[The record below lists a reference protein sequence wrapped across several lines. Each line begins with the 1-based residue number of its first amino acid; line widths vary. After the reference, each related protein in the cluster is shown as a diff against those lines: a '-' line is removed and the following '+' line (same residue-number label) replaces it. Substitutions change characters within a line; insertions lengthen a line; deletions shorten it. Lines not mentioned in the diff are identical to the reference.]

1 MDHRISGV
9 AGREQYL
16 HLGSASAH
24 FFRELGTIDFGHDNV
39 GKKQGDFWIGIDKPQ
54 RLTAPSASSTR

>member
-24 FFRELGTIDFGHDNV
+24 VFRELGTIDFGHDNV
-39 GKKQGDFWIGIDKPQ
+39 GKKQGDF
-54 RLTAPSASSTR
+54 